1 MHKTLF
7 RLSAGLRAGLLA
19 APLAFAALPAAAQA
33 PGQMPPTG
41 VAVITLKSQAVPVI
55 SELPGRVS
63 ATRTSEVRPRVS
75 GILQERVFEQGSL
88 VKQGDV
94 LYRIDRKLFEVR
106 VKSAEASLARAKAT
120 LLNAQQ
126 QLERQKR
133 LRDRDVSSAVD
144 YDSAAVAVAQ
154 AEADVAQAE
163 ATLEEA
169 RINLSYTEVK
179 APITGIIGAALVTE
193 GALVSAEGSQNLA
206 TIQQIDPVY
215 ADFTQSSSEL
225 LALKRAVD
233 QGKLESLGPGKARVQ
248 LVFDDGTLYDQPGT
262 LLFAS
267 ANVDTTTGQV
277 TLRGEFPN
285 PKGDLLPGLYVRV
298 RIEQAVR
305 QGAILIPQRA
315 VLRTATG
322 GAQVYVVEGDTA
334 QPRDVTLGD
343 VIDEN
348 WVVESGLKDGEKLVV
363 EGSQK
368 LQPGAKVAPE
378 DWKPVAATNAAAP
391 AAPAEGAAEAPAAP
405 AADAA
410 TPAADAEAAK

>member
-1 MHKTLF
+1 MHKTLS
-7 RLSAGLRAGLLA
+7 RLTAGLRAGIIA
-19 APLAFAALPAAAQA
+19 APLALAALPAAAQA
-33 PGQMPPTG
+33 PGQMPPT
-41 VAVITLKSQAVPVI
+41 AVSVLKLKAQAVPVV
-55 SELPGRVS
+55 SELPGRIS

-88 VKQGDV
+88 VKEGDV

-106 VKSAEASLARAKAT
+106 VKSAEATLARAKAT
-120 LLNAQQ
+120 QMNARQ
-126 QLERQKR
+126 QLERQKT
-133 LRDRDVSSAVD
+133 LRDRNVASEVE
-144 YDSAAVAVAQ
+144 YDSAAVALAQ
-154 AEADVAQAE
+154 ADADVAQAE

-169 RINLSYTEVK
+169 RINLSYTEVR

-193 GALVSAEGSQNLA
+193 GALVSAEGAQNLA

-215 ADFTQSSSEL
+215 ADFTQSASEL
-225 LALKRAVD
+225 LSLKRAVD
-233 QGKLESLGPGKARVQ
+233 EGKLESIGPGKARVQ

-267 ANVDTTTGQV
+267 ANVDATTGQV

-315 VLRTATG
+315 VQRTATG

-334 QPRDVTLGD
+334 APRDVTLGD
-343 VIDEN
+343 VIEEN
-348 WVVESGLKDGEKLVV
+348 WVVESGLKDGETLVV
-363 EGSQK
+363 EGGQK
-368 LQPGAKVAPE
+368 LQPGAKVVPE
-378 DWKPVAATNAAAP
+378 AWKPAAA
-391 AAPAEGAAEAPAAP
+391 AAPAEGAAAP
-405 AADAA
+405 
-410 TPAADAEAAK
+410 AEAAK